1 MRLLSIIL
9 GFLLFL
15 LVPSVSAVGITPAKI
30 ILEYRPIEYSLDFTI
45 MNAEA
50 IDTYVAGDLA
60 QYAEIIDP
68 APGTGPRQFRVI
80 LRLPPDLEPPGKRVL
95 FVGAIEH
102 VPEGAATVGARAAI
116 QAPVYVFVP
125 YPGIYLEPEL
135 IAPSVNENEPVN
147 MTLTIVNRGRD
158 PVSALSAQVLV
169 IDDVTNKTLATLTAE
184 PVRIEGDRSKD
195 IRFDWES
202 RGSRPGP
209 YRAKAVIRYDDQIME
224 REAGFR
230 IGTQIVRI
238 INFTQ
243 EVLAGSINPF
253 EVTVKSEWNSPF
265 SSVYADVTINDQT
278 FKTPYVTLDP
288 WQLGTLVGYWDAT
301 SVAPGTY
308 DADIILHY
316 GDLTARVN
324 GPVRVV
330 TRTVGES
337 PQSFGSGW
345 IRTAFALL
353 IVVIALI
360 FFIRR
365 RKREA

>member
-1 MRLLSIIL
+1 MRLLRVIL
-9 GFLLFL
+9 GILLL
-15 LVPSVSAVGITPAKI
+15 ATVPSVVAVGITPAKI
-30 ILEYRPIEYSLDFTI
+30 VLEYRPIEYSLDFSVL
-45 MNAEA
+45 NADA

-80 LRLPPDLEPPGKRVL
+80 LRLPENLEPPGKRVL

-102 VPEGAATVGARAAI
+102 APEGATVGGRAAI

-147 MTLTIVNRGRD
+147 MTLSIVNRGRD
-158 PVSALSAQVLV
+158 PVPVLNAHVLV
-169 IDDVTNKTLATLTAE
+169 IDDVTNKTLATLTAD
-184 PVRIEGDRSKD
+184 PVRIEGNRGKD
-195 IRFDWES
+195 IRFDWDS
-202 RGSRPGP
+202 RGNRPGP
-209 YRAKAVIRYDDQIME
+209 YRAKAVMRYDDQIIE

-243 EVLAGSINPF
+243 EILAGSINPF

-265 SSVYADVTINDQT
+265 GSVYADITIKDQT
-278 FKTPYVTLDP
+278 FKTPYVSLAP

-301 SVAPGTY
+301 AVTPGTY
-308 DADIILHY
+308 DADIVLHY

-324 GPVRVV
+324 GPVKVV
-330 TRTVGES
+330 TKTAEES

-345 IRTAFALL
+345 IRMTLALL
-353 IVVIALI
+353 VAVAALI
-360 FFIRR
+360 FFVRR